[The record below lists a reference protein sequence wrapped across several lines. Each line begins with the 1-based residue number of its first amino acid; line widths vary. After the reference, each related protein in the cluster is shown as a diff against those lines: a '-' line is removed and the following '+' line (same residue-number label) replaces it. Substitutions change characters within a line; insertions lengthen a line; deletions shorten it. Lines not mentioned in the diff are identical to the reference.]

1 MRKFVISEK
10 VANEVVDMLQ
20 AYIDRVDADSAD
32 SGCMCV
38 LSDCPCS
45 FPIRAALHNFET
57 GLCLFEKTKEKKEA
71 IKPGHNAR
79 SATQHRPPGASAS

>member
-10 VANEVVDMLQ
+10 VAKEVVNMLQ
-20 AYIDRVDADSAD
+20 AYIDLVDADCAD

-45 FPIRAALHNFET
+45 FPIRAALHDFET
-57 GLCLFEKTKEKKEA
+57 GLCLFEK
-71 IKPGHNAR
+71 IKRNDK
-79 SATQHRPPGASAS
+79 